1 MAGNLNLVKLFAF
14 ITALLTTLSFNAFA
28 QDFLS
33 FEEREFLNN
42 KESLKVGVLEGD
54 WLPYWGD
61 LASKEGIN
69 IEYAES
75 MLHDLHVGAEY
86 VPYKSLNTLFD
97 GLESGEI
104 DLTVGFVATQKRAQ
118 RFLYSQPIFNTL
130 RLIWLRDDS
139 LADKPLDE
147 LKWVCVKDSSACDQV
162 HALGFKHVHAV
173 KNNLMMTASL
183 NSGAADAAV
192 VGLSTLSSYGFKNPN
207 GELVGKVVYN
217 RSLKPGEVTVFTGK
231 NSPKLM
237 SIIDKY
243 IKHSKESKHS
253 RLHIEANINILHN
266 ELMLD
271 ILKQQQGHKTVR
283 YTIQDNVYPLSYL
296 DRETG
301 ELKGYVHD
309 LLKLMEQKSMI
320 KFEYVPTNGRDVDLM
335 LQEKMVDLLPARNIS
350 LTDKKRF
357 ITTRTLGFLQYGF
370 IESLNERAKKSVAIL
385 DRSGNFYPHFLEHPE
400 YEFAA
405 VYREF
410 DCLMKAFEDGDISHA
425 FVNQSLIDNHYYGG
439 QGVKFKPAT
448 PPNDMQL
455 KIKLG
460 MELRKDSEFLRRVL
474 NTVLKI
480 TTDAELKQLMDRH
493 NKVTVQYG
501 VDKEIVVIWALV
513 GVCVLLVAV
522 LIYILR
528 TGHLTRK
535 IKRKEYETKV
545 RQRQNRWL
553 SSVLDHIPNKI
564 LISDD
569 NHQQI
574 LANKPY
580 LSMLQRCNT
589 DSNITD
595 EQRELVLKLTK
606 DTDYPVPDEIV
617 TTLCSLGKKH
627 YRVRRQS
634 LLHPEE
640 GTRFHMTVFDDI
652 TELKKKEC
660 ALKASNLKAMQA
672 IEAREHFLAVIS
684 HELRTPIAAMLGLM
698 ELLEQDLDRPES
710 KELLK
715 SAMLSAERLQ
725 LHVNDILD
733 FSKVDANQ
741 LQLDVHSG
749 NVYEELGSSLRSFE
763 KAVEQKAL
771 AFEVNWQPTPYALV
785 NLDWLRVNQIINNL
799 LSNAVK
805 FTDKG
810 KISVNI
816 HVRANELVFSVQDS
830 GCGMSKAQLDALFQP
845 FVQGDK
851 SISRRFGGT
860 GLGMSIVKKL
870 VDIMT
875 GTIEVNSKQGKGT
888 EVTVRLPMTSQPL
901 DLTGMGPIYTEDKQ
915 IQRWLNTWQVT
926 LDEFELKHHVIEPE
940 PHYSNVY
947 PDLIQQKLNTSS
959 TMPNHWTQPTACQ
972 WQGRVLVVDDD
983 AINRLLFKRQF
994 EKLGVCCQLAASGS
1008 EAIELLKQAQDDD
1021 AFAPI
1026 SLIISDCH
1034 MPDMDGYQLTQ
1045 KLKASSEFSSLP
1057 VVGCTAENSRNVI
1070 EKAEQNGMES
1080 VLFKPYN
1087 LDDLKALCEQ
1097 YLAMSFSSET
1107 QSDWLDAYHHEE
1119 KAEMAYVV
1127 CEALSNDIALIHSG
1141 EESLKSVAHRIK
1153 GSAAALNL
1161 TQLKHSAQQC
1171 EALIGTEQEQQA
1183 RTALLN
1189 ELETI
1194 IATTKQWL
1202 DLSENN

>member
-1 MAGNLNLVKLFAF
+1 MKLFAF
-14 ITALLTTLSFNAFA
+14 IAALLTTLSFNASA
-28 QDFLS
+28 RDFLNA
-33 FEEREFLNN
+33 EDRTFLDNQ
-42 KESLKVGVLEGD
+42 STLKVGVLEGD

-69 IEYAES
+69 IEYAET
-75 MLHDLHVGAEY
+75 MLHDLNIEAEY
-86 VPYKSLNTLFD
+86 VPYRTLNTLFD
-97 GLESGEI
+97 GLENGEI
-104 DLTVGFVATQKRAQ
+104 DLTVGFVATKKRAE
-118 RFLYSQPIFNTL
+118 RFLYSDPIFHTL
-130 RLIWLRDDS
+130 RLVWLRDS
-139 LADKPLDE
+139 ALENTPLDE
-147 LKWVCVKDSSACDQV
+147 LKWVCVQDSSACDQIDV
-162 HALGFKHVHAV
+162 LGFKHVHSV
-173 KNNLMMTASL
+173 RNNMMMTASL

-192 VGLSTLSSYGFKNPN
+192 VGLSTLSSYGFKNPK
-207 GELVGKVVYN
+207 GELTGKVVYN
-217 RSLKPGEVTVFTGK
+217 KSLTPGEVTIFTGK
-231 NSPKLM
+231 ESTQLM
-237 SIIDKY
+237 DIITKY

-253 RLHIEANINILHN
+253 RVHIEANINILHN

-271 ILKQQQGHKTVR
+271 ILEQQQGHQTVR

-296 DRETG
+296 DPKTG
-301 ELKGYVHD
+301 EIKGYVHD

-320 KFEYVPTNGRDVDLM
+320 KFEYVPANGRDVDLM
-335 LQEKMVDLLPARNIS
+335 LQENLVDLLPARNIA

-357 ITTRTLGFLQYGF
+357 ITTRTLGYLQFGY
-370 IESLNERAKKSVAIL
+370 IKSLNSNAEENVAIL
-385 DRSGNFYPHFLEHPE
+385 DRSGNFYPHFLDHSE
-400 YEFAA
+400 YSSAE
-405 VYREF
+405 VYRDF
-410 DCLMKAFEDGDISHA
+410 DNLMAAFEEGEISHA
-425 FVNQSLIDNHYYGG
+425 FVNQSLIDNHYYDG
-439 QGVKFKPAT
+439 QGKTFEAVT
-448 PPNDMQL
+448 PPTGIQL
-455 KIKLG
+455 KVRLG

-480 TTDAELKQLMDRH
+480 TTDAELKQLMERH
-493 NKVTVQYG
+493 DKVTVHYG

-805 FTDKG
+805 FTDEG
-810 KISVNI
+810 KISVII
-816 HVRANELVFSVQDS
+816 HVYANELVFCVQDT

-870 VDIMT
+870 VDIMN

-888 EVTVRLPMTSQPL
+888 KITVCLPMTSQPI

-940 PHYSNVY
+940 SHYSNVY

-959 TMPNHWTQPTACQ
+959 TMQNHWTQPTVCQ

-1021 AFAPI
+1021 AVAPI

-1045 KLKASSEFSSLP
+1045 KLKASSEFASLP

-1119 KAEMAYVV
+1119 KAEMAHVV